1 MVGIVIVSH
10 SAKLAAGIEELAT
23 QMTQVPVQIATAAG
37 IDDPENPFGTDAI
50 QVQAAIE
57 SVYSEDGV
65 VVLMDLGSAVLSAEM
80 ALELLPTEKR
90 EKVKLCSAPLV
101 EGAIAAVVQAAAGV
115 SIEEVIAEARTAI
128 AAKASQLSE
137 VVEDIGEEIKTQA
150 IISSDSQKTTQ
161 IQLTV
166 QNTLGIHA
174 RPAAKFVATAAQFQS
189 PITLQNLTQNSN
201 PVNAKSINQVIT
213 LGILQ
218 GHQIAITA
226 VGEDAQAAIV
236 ALKQLVKDNFGEK
249 FAVAATDTKL
259 DEKILSQRIEGKG
272 TIRGLPASPGV
283 AIGSLIAY
291 QTTIPEVRDS
301 QAENPQTEW
310 QKLESAIQAAKEE
323 IKKLGSRDNT
333 GIFETYLLFL
343 ADPVWL
349 DRAQQLIF
357 DRHYS
362 AAAAWKEVIE
372 QTIATYQSLEDS
384 YLQTRA
390 IDVKDLGMRVL
401 RLLTGVTSASVDL
414 PRSGILVAYDLTP
427 SEVIQLKSEQVL
439 GICTAAGN
447 PTAHSALIANMLGIP
462 MVVGLGSDLLQ
473 LTANT
478 QLALDGETGQV
489 WIDPSEEQLRELQAK
504 QSKLDEVEEWAVE
517 AITRDGYQIPLMANI
532 IGVRDAEYALD
543 CGASG
548 VGLLRTEFLYL
559 DRLAPP
565 SEEEQLEIY
574 QAIASVVNGLPLTIR
589 TLDIGGDKPIP
600 YLNLEAETNPFLG
613 WRGIRQSLDCR
624 EMLTTQ
630 LRAILR
636 ASPGHNLKI
645 MFPMVASVQEVRAAK
660 EILSEVQKELRQAGI
675 AFAEEIPVGIMIEV
689 PAAVIMAHQLAAEV
703 DFFSIGTND
712 LSQYVM
718 AADRTNPKV
727 SNLADAL
734 EPAVLRMIQQTV
746 IAARVRG
753 INVSVCGQLA
763 SNPTAIPIL
772 LGLGVDE
779 LSLNP
784 PAISTAMATIS
795 QLSLVE
801 AEAIADEV
809 LHLDCAQAV
818 KEHISRATSF

>member
-1 MVGIVIVSH
+1 M
-10 SAKLAAGIEELAT
+10 
-23 QMTQVPVQIATAAG
+23 
-37 IDDPENPFGTDAI
+37 
-50 QVQAAIE
+50 
-57 SVYSEDGV
+57 
-65 VVLMDLGSAVLSAEM
+65 
-80 ALELLPTEKR
+80 
-90 EKVKLCSAPLV
+90 
-101 EGAIAAVVQAAAGV
+101 
-115 SIEEVIAEARTAI
+115 
-128 AAKASQLSE
+128 SE
-137 VVEDIGEEIKTQA
+137 VVEDIGEEIKTKA
-150 IISSDSQKTTQ
+150 IISPDSQKTTQ

-166 QNTLGIHA
+166 QNRLGIHA

-236 ALKQLVKDNFGEK
+236 TLQQLVEDNFGEK
-249 FAVAATDTKL
+249 FAVAATEL
-259 DEKILSQRIEGKG
+259 DEKILSQRIDEKG
-272 TIRGLPASPGV
+272 AIRGLPASPGV

-291 QTTIPEVRDS
+291 QATIPEVPDF

-310 QKLESAIQAAKEE
+310 QKLELAIQVAKEE

-439 GICTAAGN
+439 GICTAAGS
-447 PTAHSALIANMLGIP
+447 PTAHSVLIANMLGIP

-473 LTANT
+473 LTTNT

-574 QAIASVVNGLPLTIR
+574 QAIASVLNGLPLTIR

-600 YLNLEAETNPFLG
+600 YLSLESETNPFLG

-660 EILSEVQKELRQAGI
+660 EILAEVQRELQQTGI
-675 AFAEEIPVGIMIEV
+675 AVAEEIPVGIMVEV

-718 AADRTNPKV
+718 AADRTNSKV
-727 SNLADAL
+727 SNLASASTRLNCEIVAIVVEIAGGFKLNSSTPNPSKIGMAVGLDA
-734 EPAVLRMIQQTV
+734 
-746 IAARVRG
+746 
-753 INVSVCGQLA
+753 N
-763 SNPTAIPIL
+763 
-772 LGLGVDE
+772 
-779 LSLNP
+779 
-784 PAISTAMATIS
+784 
-795 QLSLVE
+795 
-801 AEAIADEV
+801 
-809 LHLDCAQAV
+809 
-818 KEHISRATSF
+818 